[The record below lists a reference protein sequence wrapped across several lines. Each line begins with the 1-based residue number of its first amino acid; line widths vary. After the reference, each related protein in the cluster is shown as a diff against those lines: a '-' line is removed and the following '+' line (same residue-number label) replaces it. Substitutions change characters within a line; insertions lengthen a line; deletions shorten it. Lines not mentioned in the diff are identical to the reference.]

1 MLTFNDLCLGS
12 RTGGK
17 VGAMVCQIF
26 KRSAAGRTLDISGFS
41 SSVRVML
48 EMDWFSAGENVKK

>member
-1 MLTFNDLCLGS
+1 MIYVLGPE
-12 RTGGK
+12 RVEK
-17 VGAMVCQIF
+17 LVMVCQIF